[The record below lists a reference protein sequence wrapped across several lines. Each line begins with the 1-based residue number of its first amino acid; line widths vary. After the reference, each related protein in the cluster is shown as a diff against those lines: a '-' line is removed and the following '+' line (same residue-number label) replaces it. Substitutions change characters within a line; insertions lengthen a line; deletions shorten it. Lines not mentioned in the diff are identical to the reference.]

1 MSTFCAGK
9 SVIFDMLEIA
19 FGEYYGTID
28 SSFFTQIQKSSG
40 AATPELAD
48 KKGKRLVLSP
58 EQDKNEKF
66 QVKRLKLV
74 SGGDEVTARMNYENP
89 IYFR

>member
-1 MSTFCAGK
+1 METS
-9 SVIFDMLEIA
+9 
-19 FGEYYGTID
+19 FGEYYGMID
-28 SSFFTQIQKSSG
+28 SSFFTQIQKNSG
-40 AATPELAD
+40 NATPELGD

-58 EQDKNEKF
+58 EQDKKEKF